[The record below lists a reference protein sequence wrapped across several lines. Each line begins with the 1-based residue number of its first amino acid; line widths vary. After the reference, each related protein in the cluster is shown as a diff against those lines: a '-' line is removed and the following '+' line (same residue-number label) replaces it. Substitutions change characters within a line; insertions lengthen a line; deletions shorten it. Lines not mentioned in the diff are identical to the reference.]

1 MTSENVL
8 RLGLVLLAMSAA
20 IIGVWALFAP
30 ESFFEDF
37 PGSGHAWVSALP
49 PYNEHLTRDYGSMN
63 LALAV
68 VLAIGAA
75 TLSRSLVLAGLLA
88 VLVNAV
94 PHFVFHAWHQ
104 GALLDRDQVAQL
116 GALAVP
122 IVVAVLL
129 LAVQW
134 RRAEVVA

>member
-37 PGSGHAWVSALP
+37 PGSGHAWVSSLP
-49 PYNEHLTRDYGSMN
+49 PYNEHLARDYGSMN

-68 VLAIGAA
+68 VLAVAA
-75 TLSRSLVLAGLLA
+75 WTLARAVVLAGLLA
-88 VLVNAV
+88 VLVNGL
-94 PHFVFHAWHQ
+94 PHLVFHASHQ
-104 GALLDRDQVAQL
+104 GTLSDGDQAANL
-116 GALAVP
+116 IALATP
-122 IVVAVLL
+122 IVVATLL
-129 LAVQW
+129 LLVHWRQGEAV
-134 RRAEVVA
+134 A